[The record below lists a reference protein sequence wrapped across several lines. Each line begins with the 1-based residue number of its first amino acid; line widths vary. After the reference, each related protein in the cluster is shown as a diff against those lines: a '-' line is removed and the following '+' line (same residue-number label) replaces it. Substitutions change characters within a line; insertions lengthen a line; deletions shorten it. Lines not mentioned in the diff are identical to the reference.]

1 MITRRTALAAAA
13 ATLATRP
20 ASSTPATDDLI
31 DAARK
36 EGTLV
41 WHTSIDVEVCQQMI
55 QGFSSHYPG
64 IQVQLERSGAER
76 ILQRISQEYAS
87 GIHVADVVEVSDIG
101 IMVNWKRLGWLAGF
115 VPDDVAKYWPA
126 EERDPDGT
134 YASVRASL
142 DCMAYNT
149 AQVKAED
156 APKSYADLLA
166 PKWRMRLAKAH
177 PGYSGVILTGTAAM
191 VNALGWPYLEKL
203 SRQRVLQL
211 QSATEPPKKVAQG
224 ERSVMVDG
232 SEYVV
237 LNLRAAGNP
246 IEPIYAAEGTAL
258 FSGQVAVMRQAPHPH
273 AARLFTSYLFSAEG
287 QQLIADTANLR
298 SFHPDVKLK
307 PGVVKLSDIKLWRVD
322 PVKLTA
328 DADAL
333 KQKYSEVFGV

>member
-1 MITRRTALAAAA
+1 MITRRAALGTAAAGFAISRVAAAA
-13 ATLATRP
+13 AR
-20 ASSTPATDDLI
+20 S
-31 DAARK
+31 
-36 EGTLV
+36 EGTVV

-55 QGFSSHYPG
+55 AGFRNVYPD
-64 IQVQLERSGAER
+64 INVQLERSGAER
-76 ILQRISQEYAS
+76 ILQRITQEYAS
-87 GIHVADVVEVSDIG
+87 NIHAADVVEVSDVA
-101 IMVNWKRLGWLAGF
+101 IMVNWKKLGWLENY
-115 VPDDVAKYWPA
+115 VPEDVARFWPP

-149 AQVKAED
+149 AQVKAAD
-156 APKSYADLLA
+156 VPRSYADLLA

-203 SRQRVLQL
+203 AKQRVLQL

-246 IEPIYAAEGTAL
+246 IEPIYATEGTAL
-258 FSGQVAVMRQAPHPH
+258 FTGQVAVMRQAPHPN
-273 AARLFTSYLFSAEG
+273 AARLFTSYLFSAPG

-307 PGVVKLSDIKLWRVD
+307 PGVVPLSDIKVWRVD

-328 DADAL
+328 EADEI

>member
-1 MITRRTALAAAA
+1 MITRRAALGAAAGLAMSQAAAA
-13 ATLATRP
+13 A
-20 ASSTPATDDLI
+20 DQ
-31 DAARK
+31 
-36 EGTLV
+36 EGIVV
-41 WHTSIDVEVCQQMI
+41 WHTSIDVEVCQQI
-55 QGFSSHYPG
+55 IAGFSGRYPG
-64 IQVQLERSGAER
+64 VKVQLERSGAER
-76 ILQRISQEYAS
+76 ILQRITQEYAS
-87 GIHVADVVEVSDIG
+87 NIHTADVVEVSDVG
-101 IMVNWKRLGWLAGF
+101 IMVSWKKLGWLETY
-115 VPDDVAKYWPA
+115 VPEDVAKYWPA

-149 AQVKAED
+149 AQVKAVD

-177 PGYSGVILTGTAAM
+177 PGYSGVIMTGTAAM
-191 VNALGWPYLEKL
+191 VAELGWPYLEKL
-203 SRQRVLQL
+203 AKQRVLQV

-246 IEPIYAAEGTAL
+246 IEPVYASEGTAL
-258 FSGQVAVMRQAPHPH
+258 FTGQVAVMKQAPHPA
-273 AARLFTSYLFSAEG
+273 AARLFASYLFSAPG
-287 QQLIADTANLR
+287 QQLLADTANLR

-307 PGVVKLSDIKLWRVD
+307 PGTVKLSDIKVWRVD
-322 PVKLTA
+322 PLKLTA
-328 DADAL
+328 DADAI

>member
-1 MITRRTALAAAA
+1 MITRRAALGAAAA
-13 ATLATRP
+13 GLAISP
-20 ASSTPATDDLI
+20 ASAAPDLVE
-31 DAARK
+31 AARQ

-41 WHTSIDVEVCQQMI
+41 WHSSIDVEVCQQI
-55 QGFSSHYPG
+55 VAGFKNQYPTMN
-64 IQVQLERSGAER
+64 VQLERSGAER
-76 ILQRISQEYAS
+76 ILQRITQEYAS
-87 GIHVADVVEVSDIG
+87 NIHTADVVEVSDVA
-101 IMVNWKRLGWLAGF
+101 IMVNWKKLGWLDNY
-115 VPDDVAKYWPA
+115 VPEDVAKYWPI
-126 EERDPDGT
+126 EERDPEGT

-149 AQVKAED
+149 AQVKAAD

-203 SRQRVLQL
+203 ARQRVLQV

-246 IEPIYAAEGTAL
+246 IEPVYASEGTAL
-258 FSGQVAVMRQAPHPH
+258 FSGQAAVMRQAPHPS
-273 AARLFTSYLFSAEG
+273 AARLFTSYLFSAAG

-298 SFHPDVKLK
+298 SFHPGVKLK
-307 PGVVKLSDIKLWRVD
+307 PGVVKLSDIKVWRVD
-322 PVKLTA
+322 PIALTA
-328 DADAL
+328 QADAI